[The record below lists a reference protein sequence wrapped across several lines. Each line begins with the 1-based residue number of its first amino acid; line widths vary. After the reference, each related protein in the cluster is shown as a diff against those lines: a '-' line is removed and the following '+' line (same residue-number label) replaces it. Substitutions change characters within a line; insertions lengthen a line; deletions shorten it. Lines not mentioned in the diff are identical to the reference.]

1 MKVAN
6 EFVLLEHKDLFYGP
20 MRLKRDNR
28 GKNYVTFSGTVNKGL
43 VSAFRIKA
51 DKVEEVREYVRWEGA
66 GQPVHVGVRCAKT
79 AFMDA
84 VSVDVWSDADLLR
97 RLLEKSAVRAAY
109 IRDRLQSPEAFEDV
123 EPDVTAGRLARARNV
138 MRRLQYKEEVKEH
151 VANFVLDE
159 IRAGNDA
166 MIDAVISRVAV
177 GDKLIDKISAKTL
190 VGVRV
195 ERLKAEEKTLSENI
209 RVQEGKRDELTR
221 KYASLEISKKEL
233 DAELRRKALAWM
245 QRRT

>member
-1 MKVAN
+1 VKPAEDLDRIDFTSTMIPVSVTDSEDLEGEMKVAN
-6 EFVLLEHKDLFYGP
+6 EFVLLEYKDCFYGP
-20 MRLKRDNR
+20 LRLKRDNR

-138 MRRLQYKEEVKEH
+138 MRRLQYKEEVK
-151 VANFVLDE
+151 
-159 IRAGNDA
+159 
-166 MIDAVISRVAV
+166 
-177 GDKLIDKISAKTL
+177 
-190 VGVRV
+190 VGVSVR
-195 ERLKAEEKTLSENI
+195 
-209 RVQEGKRDELTR
+209 
-221 KYASLEISKKEL
+221 
-233 DAELRRKALAWM
+233 
-245 QRRT
+245 